1 VTTGPSLSI
10 IVPAYNEA
18 GNIVG
23 TLENITAALAALPI
37 AHEVLVV
44 DDGSSDGTGELV
56 AAEAKRLP
64 AVRLITNPR
73 NLGFGA
79 TYRRGVEHA
88 ALDRIVMV
96 HGDNAWGAETLREL
110 FRQVGAAD
118 VVIGYTRNMWQ
129 TRTWTRTA
137 ISKTFTLFVNAIT
150 GRRLQY
156 YNGLQIHP
164 AAVLKRLQIQSSGFG
179 FQAEVLAKSL
189 NLTDTFIEVPMD
201 LTERQ
206 QGDSKAFR
214 LKNAID
220 VMQTLKLLCTLKW
233 SVPDR

>member
-1 VTTGPSLSI
+1 VSGTPSLSI
-10 IVPAYNEA
+10 VVPAYNEA
-18 GNIVG
+18 GNIIG
-23 TLENITAALAALPI
+23 TLENITAALSALPL

-56 AAEAKRLP
+56 TAHADRFP

-79 TYRRGVEHA
+79 TYRRGVESA
-88 ALDRIVMV
+88 ALDHIVMV

-110 FRQVGAAD
+110 FSHVGAAD
-118 VVIGYTRNMWQ
+118 LVIGYTRNMWQ

-137 ISKTFTLFVNAIT
+137 ISKTFTLFVNVIT
-150 GRRLQY
+150 GRRLKY

-164 AAVLKRLQIQSSGFG
+164 AAVLKSLQIQSSGFG

-233 SVPDR
+233 SIPGR